1 VALATKIFKLYG
13 RAQWAKVQPD
23 QLDLN
28 YDKKSKSWRIDVYL
42 EPKSLE
48 LFHQSGLQLKVRKG
62 EDGDYVTFKRPEQKI
77 FKDEIK
83 DMGPPYVTDKE
94 GNPITA
100 RVGNGSK
107 VMVELSVYDSRNG
120 KGHTLEGVV
129 VHDLVEYKE
138 GPAVIEAEVP
148 W

>member
-1 VALATKIFKLYG
+1 LATKIFKLYG
-13 RAQWAKVQPD
+13 SANWAKVQPD

-28 YDKKSKSWRIDVYL
+28 YDKKSKSWRIDVFL
-42 EPKSLE
+42 DPKSLD
-48 LFHQSGLQLKVRKG
+48 LFHQSGLQLKVR
-62 EDGDYVTFKRPEQKI
+62 ESDGNKYVSFKRPEQKI
-77 FKDEIK
+77 FRDEIK
-83 DMGPPYVTDKE
+83 DMGPPYVVDTE

-100 RVGNGSK
+100 RIGNGSK

-138 GPAVIEAEVP
+138 GPQVLEAEVP

>member
-1 VALATKIFKLYG
+1 MATKIFKLYG
-13 RAQWAKVQPD
+13 TTQWAKVQPT

-28 YDKKSKSWRIDVYL
+28 YDKKSKSWKVDVFL
-42 EPKSLE
+42 DPKSLE
-48 LFHQSGLQLKVRKG
+48 LFHQSGLQLKVRQ
-62 EDGDYVTFKRPEQKI
+62 GDEGNFVTFRRPEQKI
-77 FKDEIK
+77 FRDEIR
-83 DMGPPYVTDKE
+83 DMGPPYVVDTE

-100 RVGNGSK
+100 EVGNGSK

-129 VHDLVEYKE
+129 VHDLVEYKG
-138 GPAVIEAEVP
+138 GPPTLEAEVP